1 MVQKRSELKRAA
13 ATLAALGLVTFAVP
27 AAAQTQGFNPGR
39 ADAEKARELAAQ
51 GNCGAALTRFDT
63 AVVRLRTDPTVRRD
77 RGKCHD
83 QLGNP
88 MPAIEDYRAYL
99 SMAPNAPD
107 AFKIRQ
113 RLDALESEHL
123 SPAVAPDHDR
133 DGRKEDIKTP
143 QDLEDP
149 FAIEDPNAKKAELDD
164 EYDPVV
170 RVPARGWLL
179 GPYLGWRKWEN
190 DGPNFNDT
198 LSFGAIVGYAYR
210 RGAEFEFRGAY
221 LKTKSES
228 SFGGASGFGISAA
241 HYWKVGLNRTRTLEL
256 MLGAGF
262 GFERQETSG
271 LGLTFNFFL
280 GRLNPMLRWAVT
292 PAITLQG
299 GPEVGG
305 GAVKADVAGGA
316 SASAEE
322 VLYYGIAIAAL
333 WRFGVGSG
341 DDRHDTVD
349 PDEPLEEEDL
359 WDD

>member
-1 MVQKRSELKRAA
+1 MKRALAVLVA
-13 ATLAALGLVTFAVP
+13 ASAITFTLP
-27 AAAQTQGFNPGR
+27 AHAQRPGFNPGT

-51 GNCGAALTRFDT
+51 GNCSAALAHFDT
-63 AVVRLRTDPTVRRD
+63 AAVRLRTDATIRRD

-107 AFKIRQ
+107 AFKIQQ
-113 RLDALESEHL
+113 RLDALEKEHL
-123 SPAVAPDHDR
+123 SAAVAPDHDR

-149 FAIEDPNAKKAELDD
+149 FAIDDPNAKKTEEDE
-164 EYDPVV
+164 EYDPIV

-190 DGPNFNDT
+190 DGPNVNDT
-198 LSFGAIVGYAYR
+198 VSFGAILGYAYR
-210 RGAEFEFRGAY
+210 RGAEFELRGAY

-228 SFGGASGFGISAA
+228 SFGGLAGFGVGGA
-241 HYWKVGLNRTRTLEL
+241 HYWKIALNRTRTFEL

-262 GFERQETSG
+262 SFERQKTSG
-271 LGLTFNFFL
+271 LNIDFNFYL
-280 GRLNPMLRWAVT
+280 GRFNPMIRWAVT

-299 GPEVGG
+299 GLEIGG
-305 GAVKADVAGGA
+305 GAVKGEAAGGM
-316 SASAEE
+316 SSTREL
-322 VLYYGIAIAAL
+322 LYYGIAISAL
-333 WRFGVGSG
+333 WRFGVGAG
-341 DDRHDTVD
+341 GDRHEATD
-349 PDEPLEEEDL
+349 PDEPLEEDDL
-359 WDD
+359 WND